1 MDVTAKISLG
11 DPLEPA
17 RKATAQ
23 MLQERER
30 TFSLPQPFYSDER
43 LFDIDMQEI
52 FQKEWLIAGMTCE
65 IPAKGN
71 YLTLQIGKN
80 PIIVIRGAEG
90 VVHAFHNVCRHRG
103 SRLCTSE
110 KGKVAKLVCHY
121 HQWTYE
127 LDGRLLFAGTEM
139 GADFDMKQ
147 YGLKPVNVKTA
158 GGYIFISLAEN
169 PPAIDDFLSTL
180 NHYMEPYDM
189 ENTKVAI
196 TTTLMEKANWK
207 LVLENNRECYHC
219 NASHPELLKTLLEW
233 DDVTDPRADQ
243 AFKDHVAA
251 SAAAWEAEKIPY
263 AHASFG
269 LRNRIVRMPL
279 LKGTVSMTLDGKQGC
294 AKLMGRIKNPDLGSM
309 RILHLPHSWNHCMG
323 DHIIVFTVWPISAQE
338 TMVTTKWLVH
348 KDAVEGVDYDVDRMR
363 QVWDATNDQDRRLA
377 EENQRGI
384 NSTAYQPGPYSKT
397 YEFGVVNFVDWYSE
411 RMLNNLGAEPAPYLK
426 GVPVQG

>member
-1 MDVTAKISLG
+1 MHQPGVAVEVEYDGRVLCEDGCPLAVCQTVGVVYMGDELEQVHHVDAADFEIREVLEQEIDGCGYKEKGNIDTPLELAIRNQTDRFSLAMDVTATLSLG

-65 IPAKGN
+65 IPTKGN
-71 YLTLQIGKN
+71 YITLQIGKN
-80 PIIVIRGAEG
+80 PIIVIRGADG

-103 SRLCTSE
+103 SRLCTSD

-196 TTTLMEKANWK
+196 QTTLFEKANWK

-251 SAAAWEAEKIPY
+251 SAAD
-263 AHASFG
+263 SSTSS
-269 LRNRIVRMPL
+269 PL
-279 LKGTVSMTLDGKQGC
+279 LPALKKSS
-294 AKLMGRIKNPDLGSM
+294 R
-309 RILHLPHSWNHCMG
+309 
-323 DHIIVFTVWPISAQE
+323 
-338 TMVTTKWLVH
+338 
-348 KDAVEGVDYDVDRMR
+348 
-363 QVWDATNDQDRRLA
+363 
-377 EENQRGI
+377 
-384 NSTAYQPGPYSKT
+384 TA
-397 YEFGVVNFVDWYSE
+397 
-411 RMLNNLGAEPAPYLK
+411 APSH
-426 GVPVQG
+426 Q

>member
-1 MDVTAKISLG
+1 MDVTTTLSLG

-65 IPAKGN
+65 IPTKGN
-71 YLTLQIGKN
+71 YLTLQVGKN

-207 LVLENNRECYHC
+207 LVLE
-219 NASHPELLKTLLEW
+219 T
-233 DDVTDPRADQ
+233 
-243 AFKDHVAA
+243 A
-251 SAAAWEAEKIPY
+251 SA
-263 AHASFG
+263 
-269 LRNRIVRMPL
+269 
-279 LKGTVSMTLDGKQGC
+279 
-294 AKLMGRIKNPDLGSM
+294 
-309 RILHLPHSWNHCMG
+309 
-323 DHIIVFTVWPISAQE
+323 
-338 TMVTTKWLVH
+338 TT
-348 KDAVEGVDYDVDRMR
+348 
-363 QVWDATNDQDRRLA
+363 ATRRT
-377 EENQRGI
+377 R
-384 NSTAYQPGPYSKT
+384 SC
-397 YEFGVVNFVDWYSE
+397 
-411 RMLNNLGAEPAPYLK
+411 
-426 GVPVQG
+426 

>member
-1 MDVTAKISLG
+1 MMDVTTTLSLG

-65 IPAKGN
+65 IPTKGN

-158 GGYIFISLAEN
+158 GGYIFISLSEN

-196 TTTLMEKANWK
+196 QTTLFEKANWK

-279 LKGTVSMTLDGKQGC
+279 LKGTVSMTIDGKQGC
-294 AKLMGRIKNPDLGSM
+294 KNSWAGSRTRIWARCASCTCRTRGTTAWATTSSCSPCGRSAPRKPWSPPSGSCT
-309 RILHLPHSWNHCMG
+309 RTRSKAWTTTWSACARSGTPPTTR
-323 DHIIVFTVWPISAQE
+323 TVAWPKRTSAAS
-338 TMVTTKWLVH
+338 TPPRTS
-348 KDAVEGVDYDVDRMR
+348 
-363 QVWDATNDQDRRLA
+363 LA
-377 EENQRGI
+377 RTPRPM
-384 NSTAYQPGPYSKT
+384 SSA
-397 YEFGVVNFVDWYSE
+397 W
-411 RMLNNLGAEPAPYLK
+411 
-426 GVPVQG
+426 

>member
-1 MDVTAKISLG
+1 MMDVTTTLSLG

-65 IPAKGN
+65 IPTKGN
-71 YLTLQIGKN
+71 YLTLQVGKN
-80 PIIVIRGAEG
+80 PIIVIRGADG
-90 VVHAFHNVCRHRG
+90 IVHAFHNVCRHRG

-294 AKLMGRIKNPDLGSM
+294 AKLMGRIKNPDLARCASCTCRTRGTTAWATTSSSSPYGRSAPRKPWSPPNGWCTRM
-309 RILHLPHSWNHCMG
+309 RSKAWITTSSACARCGTRPTIKTG
-323 DHIIVFTVWPISAQE
+323 VWPKRTSAGSTPRLISQGR
-338 TMVTTKWLVH
+338 TPRPMS
-348 KDAVEGVDYDVDRMR
+348 
-363 QVWDATNDQDRRLA
+363 LA
-377 EENQRGI
+377 W
-384 NSTAYQPGPYSKT
+384 STSWIGTASGC
-397 YEFGVVNFVDWYSE
+397 
-411 RMLNNLGAEPAPYLK
+411 
-426 GVPVQG
+426 